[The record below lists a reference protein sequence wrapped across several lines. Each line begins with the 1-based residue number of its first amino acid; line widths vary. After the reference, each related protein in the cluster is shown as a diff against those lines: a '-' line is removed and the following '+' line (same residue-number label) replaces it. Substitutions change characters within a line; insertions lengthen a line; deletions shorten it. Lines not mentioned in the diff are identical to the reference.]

1 MTRPED
7 VLKRH
12 WGYDAFRGPQ
22 RAAIDAVVTGN
33 RDVLVV
39 MATGGGKSLCMQVTF
54 SLWGGASA
62 GPTPEQ
68 KLNQKRGI
76 SLGFQGGPGA
86 GSRGRRSPFW
96 SSFCCQW
103 TPETSWVLAHNIPRL
118 LLKDK
123 SFSQIPPLML
133 GKTGLVVSPLISLME
148 DQVAAL
154 NAKGVRACLLGSAQ
168 ADWRVREDA
177 WTGKYQLVYLTPEL
191 ATSPGGL
198 ERIRA
203 LHERH
208 GGVSV
213 LAVDEAHCISEWG
226 RDFRPDFQRLHK
238 VRDEA
243 LGPDVPVVAV
253 SNLLSRGGASA
264 GPTPSKRLTKTGAPP
279 LDPPR
284 DAWGCPGM
292 PRLPGRGRWA
302 EPPF

>member
-1 MTRPED
+1 
-7 VLKRH
+7 
-12 WGYDAFRGPQ
+12 
-22 RAAIDAVVTGN
+22 
-33 RDVLVV
+33 
-39 MATGGGKSLCMQVTF
+39 
-54 SLWGGASA
+54 
-62 GPTPEQ
+62 
-68 KLNQKRGI
+68 
-76 SLGFQGGPGA
+76 
-86 GSRGRRSPFW
+86 
-96 SSFCCQW
+96 
-103 TPETSWVLAHNIPRL
+103 
-118 LLKDK
+118 
-123 SFSQIPPLML
+123 ML

-148 DQVAAL
+148 DQVSAL

-253 SNLLSRGGASA
+253 SNLLFRGGASA
-264 GPTPSKRLTKTGAPP
+264 GPTPSKSLTKTGASP
-279 LDPPR
+279 LDPPGMHGNPPQGCMGIPPR
-284 DAWGCPGM
+284 DAWDAWGSPPGM
-292 PRLPGRGRWA
+292 HGDAWGCMGMHGDAWGSLEWGIPRAGSRGGAPVLIKLLRFGRGPDNQAIARSA
-302 EPPF
+302 MACLPRSPPAPQKFR